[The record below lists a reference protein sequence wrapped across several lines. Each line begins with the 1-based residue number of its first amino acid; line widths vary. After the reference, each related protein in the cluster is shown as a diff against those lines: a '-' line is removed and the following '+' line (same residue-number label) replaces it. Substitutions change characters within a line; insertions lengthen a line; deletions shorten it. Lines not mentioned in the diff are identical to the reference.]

1 MHKFS
6 PGDETANCL
15 EFEVRIREKEEEEEK
30 K

>member
-15 EFEVRIREKEEEEEK
+15 EFEVRIREKEEEEK
-30 K
+30 T